1 MGKKLGQ
8 LASSEVS
15 NNNDKKQFNNWIK
28 VLRPKVYITDTSSF
42 KKLVQE
48 LTGNGTAVSKLQTV
62 EKSTVPSSISEDH
75 KDQPESSLETSLDS
89 SSESNQNQVSFP
101 EEELNDL
108 SYNRLIYLDDTTS
121 PDDLLWNMNQER
133 DYKLAWED
141 LESSLLPDI
150 DRYPFCRS
158 NYSQILQE
166 VYGLEEICCATLDTW
181 KKSAAQHLTHCIT
194 LSKDNEYR
202 IPLNLVQEKKMS
214 KTNKQRNWL
223 EHKWSPVVVAASLI
237 ATMASQA
244 GISLPGGVLQD
255 DLQETTM
262 SESSNWAGRSIM
274 ADTYPRRYTAYVI
287 YNTTGFPASIS
298 VILLLISGLLF
309 RRR

>member
-166 VYGLEEICCATLDTW
+166 V
-181 KKSAAQHLTHCIT
+181 
-194 LSKDNEYR
+194 
-202 IPLNLVQEKKMS
+202 
-214 KTNKQRNWL
+214 
-223 EHKWSPVVVAASLI
+223 
-237 ATMASQA
+237 
-244 GISLPGGVLQD
+244 
-255 DLQETTM
+255 
-262 SESSNWAGRSIM
+262 SIY
-274 ADTYPRRYTAYVI
+274 DYE
-287 YNTTGFPASIS
+287 
-298 VILLLISGLLF
+298 ISGLL
-309 RRR
+309 